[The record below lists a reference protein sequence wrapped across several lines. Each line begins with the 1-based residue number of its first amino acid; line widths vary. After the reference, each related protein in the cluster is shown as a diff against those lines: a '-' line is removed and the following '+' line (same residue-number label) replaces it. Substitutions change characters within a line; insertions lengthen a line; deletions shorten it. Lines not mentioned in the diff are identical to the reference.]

1 MNTNQPTNQRTPSS
15 CRFAEYWKVQWR
27 DVVTCS
33 WRDIQKKH
41 FQLETAQA
49 AASAYEQQHG
59 CTARLMSVTMTG
71 RKAVA

>member
-1 MNTNQPTNQRTPSS
+1 MKTNQPTNQRSSDS

-41 FQLETAQA
+41 FTIEAAQA
-49 AASAYEQQHG
+49 AQADYQQKHG
-59 CTARLMSVTMTG
+59 CAARLMSVTMAG

>member
-1 MNTNQPTNQRTPSS
+1 MNTYQPTNQRTPDS

-27 DVVTCS
+27 DEVTCA

-41 FQLETAQA
+41 FTIEAAQA
-49 AASAYEQQHG
+49 AAAGYQQKHG
-59 CTARLMSVTMTG
+59 CAARLMSVTMAG